1 MTFLKCFSR
10 FLYAQGRKN
19 NIINLSAQMSYRTLS
34 AFIPFLM
41 LLYNLINWFSAGI
54 NETLVFVLS
63 KILPQSIM
71 AYVNLAIENASTI
84 SFSLGTNLILGF
96 FILYVSVSA
105 MHSLITSLNRIF
117 GQKETR
123 GIIALWIQAI
133 LYLFLFLLII
143 FFTIFFYLFGE
154 KLLSFIFNALNLS
167 EFFAVFIILFTLL
180 YMILVPTFIFTL
192 IYMYAPKNHL
202 GFFEALPG
210 GFFVSVSWFIILFLY
225 ALFANSALD
234 FNTFFFNLQGP
245 FSLFFVVYLICF
257 SLTLGGVVNLY
268 GAEQTLLKKKSR
280 EARR

>member
-10 FLYAQGRKN
+10 FLFVQGRKN

-34 AFIPFLM
+34 AFVPFLM
-41 LLYNLINWFSAGI
+41 LLYSFINWLSASV
-54 NETLVFVLS
+54 NETLIFAFS

-71 AYVNLAIENASTI
+71 NYVNLAMENANTI

-123 GIIALWIQAI
+123 GTVALWIQSI

-143 FFTIFFYLFGE
+143 FFTVFFYLFGE
-154 KLLSFIFNALNLS
+154 KLLSFIFHALNLS
-167 EFFAVFIILFTLL
+167 QFFAVFIVLFTLL
-180 YMILVPTFIFTL
+180 YLLIVPTLIFTL

-202 GFFEALPG
+202 GFWEALPG
-210 GFFVSVSWFIILFLY
+210 GAFVSISWFIILLLY
-225 ALFANSALD
+225 ALFADTVLD
-234 FNTFFFNLQGP
+234 FNSFFFNLQGP

-268 GAEQTLLKKKSR
+268 GTKQSLFCET
-280 EARR
+280 EAAK